1 MALDHRS
8 HIFQNLNDTKGEQTV
23 LSSMAAVCY
32 KSVLVQRAL
41 SLLGK
46 CVKIVLSQ
54 CNDGR
59 LCTAVA
65 NLNHIQVPNPLG
77 CGM

>member
-23 LSSMAAVCY
+23 LSSVAAVCY
-32 KSVLVQRAL
+32 KSVL

-59 LCTAVA
+59 LCTAVESNLKLFVA
-65 NLNHIQVPNPLG
+65 NLNRAHPSS
-77 CGM
+77 